1 MAGTPPQ
8 GEKMKRVIKWISSR
22 LEDTE
27 NKGLSQLIF
36 AASREF
42 NLSPKEE
49 EFLMFF
55 YKKKKAGG

>member
-1 MAGTPPQ
+1 MAATLPK

-22 LEDTE
+22 LEDVE
-27 NKGLSQLIF
+27 SKGLFQLIQ

-49 EFLMFF
+49 EFLMSF
-55 YKKKKAGG
+55 YKKERLE